1 MRYAGISVQKYDV
14 KTHKKSRKHGV
25 RARPLPRPVAGT
37 GHGSRS
43 HAPGLFPA
51 GKAPPREGM
60 PRRPGIDQ
68 SSRNDFC
75 PIPSRE
81 SRHSR
86 LPRRRLR
93 LPSRACRKGARHT
106 NRPSF
111 RGHAAEPRLPSLYNI
126 HQCSSFALLPVE
138 SRAAPPLQACPAS
151 RSPRRQ
157 WPFGNGTC
165 RIPVSFLPRPM
176 FRKDFCQLPRPFRP
190 FSCIDMDTRNVYDCI
205 LNFVEQFQHITRQIC
220 SPIAARP

>member
-14 KTHKKSRKHGV
+14 KTHKNHENTGSVPV
-25 RARPLPRPVAGT
+25 RSPALSPERQPEPRPRALPRPGKPCHGKACPVAPAST
-37 GHGSRS
+37 RAPVTTFVRS
-43 HAPGLFPA
+43 PA
-51 GKAPPREGM
+51 GN
-60 PRRPGIDQ
+60 PGTVV
-68 SSRNDFC
+68 C
-75 PIPSRE
+75 
-81 SRHSR
+81 HVAA
-86 LPRRRLR
+86 LR

-106 NRPSF
+106 NRPPF

-138 SRAAPPLQACPAS
+138 SRAS
-151 RSPRRQ
+151 RSPHRQ

-165 RIPVSFLPRPM
+165 RIPVSFLPRPV

-190 FSCIDMDTRNVYDCI
+190 SSCIDMDTRNVYDCI

>member
-14 KTHKKSRKHGV
+14 KTNKKSRKHGV

-43 HAPGLFPA
+43 PPGSSRPGKPRHGKACPVAPASTRAPVTAFVRSPA
-51 GKAPPREGM
+51 GN
-60 PRRPGIDQ
+60 PGTVV
-68 SSRNDFC
+68 C
-75 PIPSRE
+75 
-81 SRHSR
+81 HVAA
-86 LPRRRLR
+86 LR

-106 NRPSF
+106 NRPPF

-151 RSPRRQ
+151 RSRAASGLSGTGHAVYRSAFSRVPCSVKIFASCRDRSG
-157 WPFGNGTC
+157 PFLALTWTRGTYM
-165 RIPVSFLPRPM
+165 I
-176 FRKDFCQLPRPFRP
+176 
-190 FSCIDMDTRNVYDCI
+190 VY
-205 LNFVEQFQHITRQIC
+205 
-220 SPIAARP
+220 

>member
-1 MRYAGISVQKYDV
+1 MPARSSALSSEQGTAAGA
-14 KTHKKSRKHGV
+14 T
-25 RARPLPRPVAGT
+25 PP
-37 GHGSRS
+37 GSS
-43 HAPGLFPA
+43 PA

-86 LPRRRLR
+86 LPRRRPPSAVPCVPEGSPPYEPAF
-93 LPSRACRKGARHT
+93 LPGARG
-106 NRPSF
+106 R
-111 RGHAAEPRLPSLYNI
+111 AAASILINI

-165 RIPVSFLPRPM
+165 RIPVSFLPRPV

>member
-1 MRYAGISVQKYDV
+1 MRYTDISVQKYDV
-14 KTHKKSRKHGV
+14 KTHKKSRTHGV
-25 RARPLPRPVAGT
+25 RARPLPRPVAGP

-43 HAPGLFPA
+43 PPGSSRPGKPRHGKACPVAPASTRAPVTAFVRSPA
-51 GKAPPREGM
+51 GN
-60 PRRPGIDQ
+60 PGTVV
-68 SSRNDFC
+68 C
-75 PIPSRE
+75 
-81 SRHSR
+81 HVAA
-86 LPRRRLR
+86 LR

-106 NRPSF
+106 NRPPF
-111 RGHAAEPRLPSLYNI
+111 RGHAAEPRLPSSYNI

-151 RSPRRQ
+151 RSPHRQ

>member
-14 KTHKKSRKHGV
+14 KTHKNHENTGSVPV
-25 RARPLPRPVAGT
+25 RSPALSPEQGTAAGAT
-37 GHGSRS
+37 PPGSS
-43 HAPGLFPA
+43 PA
-51 GKAPPREGM
+51 GKALPREGM

-68 SSRNDFC
+68 SSRNVFC

-86 LPRRRLR
+86 LPCRRP
-93 LPSRACRKGARHT
+93 PSAVPCVPEGARHT
-106 NRPSF
+106 NRPPF

-138 SRAAPPLQACPAS
+138 SRASPPLQACPAS
-151 RSPRRQ
+151 RSPHRQ

-165 RIPVSFLPRPM
+165 RIPVSFLPRPV

-190 FSCIDMDTRNVYDCI
+190 SSCIDMDTRNVYDCI

>member
-1 MRYAGISVQKYDV
+1 MRYTGISVQKYDV

-43 HAPGLFPA
+43 HVPGLFSA

-68 SSRNDFC
+68 SSRNGFC

-86 LPRRRLR
+86 LPCRRP
-93 LPSRACRKGARHT
+93 PSAVPCVPEGSPHT
-106 NRPSF
+106 NRPPF
-111 RGHAAEPRLPSLYNI
+111 RGHAAEPQLPSLYNV
-126 HQCSSFALLPVE
+126 HRCSSFALLPVE

-157 WPFGNGTC
+157 
-165 RIPVSFLPRPM
+165 
-176 FRKDFCQLPRPFRP
+176 
-190 FSCIDMDTRNVYDCI
+190 
-205 LNFVEQFQHITRQIC
+205 
-220 SPIAARP
+220 

>member
-1 MRYAGISVQKYDV
+1 MRYTGISVQKYDV

-86 LPRRRLR
+86 LPRRRPPSAVPCVPQGSPPYEPAF
-93 LPSRACRKGARHT
+93 LPGAR
-106 NRPSF
+106 
-111 RGHAAEPRLPSLYNI
+111 G
-126 HQCSSFALLPVE
+126 
-138 SRAAPPLQACPAS
+138 RAAASILIKYSSMFILRAPARRKPGGAAPSGMSGVAVPAPPVAFRERDMPYTGQLSPAS
-151 RSPRRQ
+151 RVP
-157 WPFGNGTC
+157 
-165 RIPVSFLPRPM
+165 
-176 FRKDFCQLPRPFRP
+176 
-190 FSCIDMDTRNVYDCI
+190 
-205 LNFVEQFQHITRQIC
+205 
-220 SPIAARP
+220 

>member
-1 MRYAGISVQKYDV
+1 MRYTGISVQKYDV

-86 LPRRRLR
+86 LPRRRPPSAVPCVPQGSPPYEPAFLPGAR
-93 LPSRACRKGARHT
+93 GRAAASILHIIFINVHPSRSCPWKAGRRRPFRHVQ
-106 NRPSF
+106 R
-111 RGHAAEPRLPSLYNI
+111 RGP
-126 HQCSSFALLPVE
+126 
-138 SRAAPPLQACPAS
+138 APPVAFRERDMPYTDQLSPAS
-151 RSPRRQ
+151 RVP
-157 WPFGNGTC
+157 
-165 RIPVSFLPRPM
+165 
-176 FRKDFCQLPRPFRP
+176 
-190 FSCIDMDTRNVYDCI
+190 
-205 LNFVEQFQHITRQIC
+205 
-220 SPIAARP
+220 